1 MQVTKPL
8 WHCQLAGPL
17 DAAQIEFVM
26 HPLFATRANLDL
38 LEENYQRWQ
47 EDPESLDPSWL
58 AFFEGFEL
66 GELQLR
72 NGAAAMA
79 APATEP
85 GEQPLQTR
93 VDGLV
98 YAYRTLGHTIAQI
111 DPLADKRPENPLLSL
126 RELGFSEKDLDLIVS
141 SKFFFDGRK
150 MTLREM
156 IAFLEKIYADTIGS
170 EFQHIQNPRIRNW
183 VRHRL
188 ETRPEKHHASREAEI
203 AILRT
208 LLEAE
213 TFETFLHKRYVG
225 QKRFSLQGAESLI
238 VILDAILQRCPRHGI
253 EEICMGMAHRGRL
266 NVLANFL
273 KKSLQ
278 VIFTEFSTNYIPD
291 LVAGDGDVK
300 YHLGYDVVRRLENGG
315 QVEIRLSANPS
326 HLEAVNPVVEGK
338 ARARQRIRGDIETR
352 RKVLPLLIHGDAA
365 FAGQGMI
372 AETLN
377 MSQLHGYGT
386 GGTIHVVVNNQIG
399 FTTLPEDARSSMYA
413 TDIAK
418 MIEAPIFHVNG
429 DDPLA
434 VEFVTELALDFRQE
448 FRRDAVIDMYCYRR
462 YGHNEGD
469 EPSFTQP
476 NLYAKIQKRPPVAQ
490 LFKQELI
497 DTGKLSAE
505 EAASLEAE
513 FEMRLELVLQEVK
526 SIEAEEATDKARFQ
540 GSTAVFQPQY
550 TGECQPTAISS
561 DMLKQIVDG
570 LTRVPENFEVI
581 PKIKKNVLDRRREI
595 FEAGGPYEWHYAEAL
610 AFGSLLLEGIPVR
623 LSGQDSRRGTFSTRH
638 SFIYDAKTG
647 RPYLPLMHL
656 GPDQARI
663 CIYNSLLSEAAVLGF
678 DYGYSLDYPNM
689 LCLWEAQFGDFANG
703 AQVIIDQFIVPGES
717 KWQRPSGIVLL
728 LPHGY
733 EGQGPE
739 HSSARLERFLQ
750 ACAEDN
756 MQVCNLTTSAQY
768 FHVLRRQMKRDFVKP
783 LVIMTPKS
791 LLRAEHASSRAGEFT
806 DGVFS
811 EILGS
816 PEVGPPEKMKRVILC
831 SGKVYYDL
839 LNYRDAE
846 QITNAAIVRVE
857 QLYPLAETK
866 LHEAVKPFPKAAKLV
881 WCQEESQNMG
891 AWSFMEPR
899 LWSLFGRKI
908 IYAGR
913 NASASPAVGSLAIH
927 KREQAQLI
935 ADAFSL

>member
-1 MQVTKPL
+1 
-8 WHCQLAGPL
+8 
-17 DAAQIEFVM
+17 M
-26 HPLFATRANLDL
+26 HASFANRSNLDL
-38 LEENYQRWQ
+38 LEENYRRWQ

-66 GELQLR
+66 GDLQLR

-79 APATEP
+79 ATPAAET
-85 GEQPLQTR
+85 GDQPLQTR

-98 YAYRTLGHTIAQI
+98 YAYRTLGHTIARI
-111 DPLADKRPENPLLSL
+111 DPLADKRPQNPLLSL
-126 RELGFSEKDLDLIVS
+126 RELGFGEKDLDLVVS

-156 IAFLEKIYADTIGS
+156 IALLESIYAESIGS

-188 ETRPEKHHASREAEI
+188 ESRPAKHDASRAAQI

-213 TFETFLHKRYVG
+213 TFETFLHTRYVG
-225 QKRFSLQGAESLI
+225 QKRFSLQGAESLM
-238 VILDAILQRCPRHGI
+238 VILDGVLQRCLRHGI

-300 YHLGYDVVRRLENGG
+300 YHLGYRTVRKLDGTD
-315 QVEIRLSANPS
+315 VEIRLAANPS
-326 HLEAVNPVVEGK
+326 HLEAVNPVVEGT
-338 ARARQRIRGDIETR
+338 ARARQRIRGDTEKR

-365 FAGQGMI
+365 FAGQGVV

-386 GGTIHVVVNNQIG
+386 GGTVHVVVNNQIG

-418 MIEAPIFHVNG
+418 MIEVPIFHVNG
-429 DDPLA
+429 DDPIA
-434 VEFVTELALDFRQE
+434 VDFVTELALDFRQE
-448 FRRDAVIDMYCYRR
+448 FGRDAVIDMYCYRR

-476 NLYAKIQKRPPVAQ
+476 DLYAKIQKRPPVAQ
-490 LFKQELI
+490 LFKKELI
-497 DTGKLSAE
+497 DAGKLSDD

-526 SIEAEEATDKARFQ
+526 SIEEEQATDKSRFQ
-540 GSTAVFQPQY
+540 ESTAVFQPKY
-550 TGECQPTAISS
+550 TGECKPTAISAE
-561 DMLKQIVDG
+561 MLKQIVDG
-570 LTRVPENFEVI
+570 LTRVPEDFEII

-638 SFIYDAKTG
+638 SFLYDAKSG
-647 RPYLPLMHL
+647 KPYMPLLHL
-656 GPDQARI
+656 APGQARI

-703 AQVIIDQFIVPGES
+703 AQVIIDQFIVPAES

-750 ACAEDN
+750 ACAEEN
-756 MQVCNLTTSAQY
+756 IQVCNVTTSAQY

-783 LVIMTPKS
+783 LIIMTPKS
-791 LLRAEHASSRAGEFT
+791 LLRAEQASSRAEDFT
-806 DGVFS
+806 SGGFS

-816 PEVGPPEKMKRVILC
+816 PEVGPAEKMKRVILC

-839 LNYRDAE
+839 LNYREAE
-846 QITNAAIVRVE
+846 GITNAAIIRVE
-857 QLYPLAETK
+857 QLYPLAEVK
-866 LHEAVKPFPKAAKLV
+866 LREAVKPFPKSAKLI

-899 LWSLFGRKI
+899 LWALFARKI
-908 IYAGR
+908 LYAGR
-913 NASASPAVGSLAIH
+913 NASASPAVGSLVLH

>member
-1 MQVTKPL
+1 
-8 WHCQLAGPL
+8 
-17 DAAQIEFVM
+17 M

-47 EDPESLDPSWL
+47 ENPESLDPSWL

-66 GELQLR
+66 GDLQLR
-72 NGAAAMA
+72 NGAAALA
-79 APATEP
+79 GAPPAET
-85 GEQPLQTR
+85 GDQPLQTR

-98 YAYRTLGHTIAQI
+98 YAYRTLGHTIARI
-111 DPLADKRPENPLLSL
+111 DPLAEKRPSNPLLAL
-126 RELGFSEKDLDLIVS
+126 RELGFSEKDLDLVVG
-141 SKFFFDGRK
+141 SKFFLDGRR

-156 IAFLEKIYADTIGS
+156 IALLESIYAESVGS

-188 ETRPEKHHASREAEI
+188 ESRPAKRDASRATEI
-203 AILRT
+203 KILRT

-213 TFETFLHKRYVG
+213 TFETFLHTRYVG
-225 QKRFSLQGAESLI
+225 QKRFSLQGAESLM
-238 VILDAILQRCPRHGI
+238 VILDGVLQRCARHGI

-300 YHLGYDVVRRLENGG
+300 YHLGYRTVRKLETGTE
-315 QVEIRLSANPS
+315 VEIRLAANPS
-326 HLEAVNPVVEGK
+326 HLEAVNPVVEGT
-338 ARARQRIRGDIETR
+338 ARARQRMRGDTETR
-352 RKVLPLLIHGDAA
+352 RKVLPILIHGDAA
-365 FAGQGMI
+365 FAGQGI
-372 AETLN
+372 VAETLN

-386 GGTIHVVVNNQIG
+386 GGTVHIVVNNQIG

-434 VEFVTELALDFRQE
+434 VDFVTELALDFRQE

-476 NLYAKIQKRPPVAQ
+476 DLYAKIQKRPPVAQ
-490 LFKQELI
+490 LFRKELV
-497 DTGKLSAE
+497 DAGKLSE
-505 EAASLEAE
+505 DEAASLAAE

-526 SIEAEEATDKARFQ
+526 SIEEEEATDKARFQ
-540 GSTAVFQPQY
+540 ESTAVFQPQY
-550 TGECQPTAISS
+550 TSDCGSTAISPE
-561 DMLKQIVDG
+561 MLGHIVDG
-570 LTRVPENFEVI
+570 LTRVPEDFAVI

-647 RPYLPLMHL
+647 RPHMSLLHL
-656 GPDQARI
+656 APDQARI

-703 AQVIIDQFIVPGES
+703 AQVIIDQFIVPAES

-750 ACAEDN
+750 ACAEEN
-756 MQVCNLTTSAQY
+756 IQVCNLTTSAQY

-791 LLRAEHASSRAGEFT
+791 LLRSEQASSPAEDFT
-806 DGVFS
+806 GGAFS

-816 PEVGPPEKMKRVILC
+816 PEVGPAEKMKRVILC

-839 LNYRDAE
+839 LNYRQAE
-846 QITNAAIVRVE
+846 GITNAAIVRIE
-857 QLYPLAETK
+857 QLYPLAEAK
-866 LHEAVKPFPKAAKLV
+866 LREALKPFPKSAKLI

-899 LWSLFGRKI
+899 LWALFGRKI
-908 IYAGR
+908 LYAGR

>member
-1 MQVTKPL
+1 M
-8 WHCQLAGPL
+8 
-17 DAAQIEFVM
+17 QIESAM
-26 HPLFATRANLDL
+26 RPSFATHLNLDL
-38 LEENYQRWQ
+38 LEENYRRWQ
-47 EDPESLDPSWL
+47 ENPESLDSGWS

-66 GELQLR
+66 GDLNLR
-72 NGAAAMA
+72 NGAAATTA
-79 APATEP
+79 QPADQVSE
-85 GEQPLQTR
+85 GPLQTR

-98 YAYRTLGHTIAQI
+98 YAYRTLGHTIARI

-126 RELGFSEKDLDLIVS
+126 RELGFSEKDLDLQVS
-141 SKFFFDGRK
+141 SKFFLDGRK

-156 IAFLEKIYADTIGS
+156 IALLESIYAESIGS

-188 ETRPEKHHASREAEI
+188 ESRPAKHDTSREAQI
-203 AILRT
+203 ALLRS
-208 LLEAE
+208 LLETE
-213 TFETFLHKRYVG
+213 TFEVFLHTRYVG
-225 QKRFSLQGAESLI
+225 QKRFSLQGAESLM
-238 VILDAILQRCPRHGI
+238 VILDTILQRCPGHGI

-300 YHLGYDVVRRLENGG
+300 YHLGYRTVRKLENGAE
-315 QVEIRLSANPS
+315 VEIRLAANPS
-326 HLEAVNPVVEGK
+326 HLEAVDPVVEGT
-338 ARARQRIRGDIETR
+338 ARARQRIRKDTELR

-365 FAGQGMI
+365 FAGQGI
-372 AETLN
+372 VAETLN

-386 GGTIHVVVNNQIG
+386 GGTVHVVVNNQIG

-418 MIEAPIFHVNG
+418 MIEVPIFHVNG

-434 VEFVTELALDFRQE
+434 VKFVTELSLDFRQE
-448 FRRDAVIDMYCYRR
+448 FGRDAVIDMYCYRR

-476 NLYAKIQKRPPVAQ
+476 DLYAKIQKRPSVAQ
-490 LFKQELI
+490 LYKKELI
-497 DTGKLSAE
+497 EAGRLSDD

-526 SIEAEEATDKARFQ
+526 SIEEEQANEKARFQ
-540 GSTAVFQPQY
+540 ESTAVFQPQY
-550 TGECQPTAISS
+550 TSECKPTAISPE
-561 DMLKQIVDG
+561 MLQQIVDG
-570 LTRVPENFEVI
+570 LTRVPENFEVL
-581 PKIKKNVLDRRREI
+581 PKVKRTVLDRRREV

-647 RPYLPLMHL
+647 QPYMPLLHL
-656 GPDQARI
+656 APDQARI

-703 AQVIIDQFIVPGES
+703 AQTIIDQFIVPSES
-717 KWQRPSGIVLL
+717 KWQRPSGIVML

-750 ACAEDN
+750 SCAEDN
-756 MQVCNLTTSAQY
+756 IQVCNVTTSAQY

-783 LVIMTPKS
+783 LIIMTPKS
-791 LLRAEHASSRAGEFT
+791 LLRSEQASSRTEDFT
-806 DGVFS
+806 SGGFS

-846 QITNAAIVRVE
+846 KITNAAIVRVE
-857 QLYPLAETK
+857 QLYPLAEAK
-866 LHEAVKPFPKAAKLV
+866 LREILKAFPKSAKLI

-891 AWSFMEPR
+891 AWAFMEPR
-899 LWSLFGRKI
+899 LWALFGRTI

-913 NASASPAVGSLAIH
+913 NASASPAVGSLVIH

-935 ADAFSL
+935 ADAFTL

>member
-1 MQVTKPL
+1 MRPS
-8 WHCQLAGPL
+8 
-17 DAAQIEFVM
+17 
-26 HPLFATRANLDL
+26 FAIHSNLDL
-38 LEENYQRWQ
+38 LEENYRRWQ
-47 EDPESLDPSWL
+47 EDPESLDSGWA

-66 GELQLR
+66 GDLNYR
-72 NGAAAMA
+72 NGAAVA
-79 APATEP
+79 AQPATEVHE
-85 GEQPLQTR
+85 GPLQTR

-98 YAYRTLGHTIAQI
+98 YAYRTLGHTIARL
-111 DPLADKRPENPLLSL
+111 DPLADKRPQNPLLSL
-126 RELGFSEKDLDLIVS
+126 RELGFSEKDLDLQVS
-141 SKFFFDGRK
+141 SKFFLDGRK

-156 IAFLEKIYADTIGS
+156 IALLESIYADTIGS

-188 ETRPEKHHASREAEI
+188 ESRPAKHATSREAQI
-203 AILRT
+203 ALLRS
-208 LLEAE
+208 LLETE
-213 TFETFLHKRYVG
+213 TFEVFLHTRYVG

-238 VILDAILQRCPRHGI
+238 VILDTILQRCPGVGI

-300 YHLGYDVVRRLENGG
+300 YHLGYRTVRKLESGAE
-315 QVEIRLSANPS
+315 VEIRLAANPS
-326 HLEAVNPVVEGK
+326 HLEAVDPVVEGK
-338 ARARQRIRGDIETR
+338 ARARQRIRGDTELR

-365 FAGQGMI
+365 FAGQGI
-372 AETLN
+372 VAETLN

-386 GGTIHVVVNNQIG
+386 GGTIHIVVNNQIG

-413 TDIAK
+413 TDVAK
-418 MIEAPIFHVNG
+418 MIEVPIFHVNG

-434 VEFVTELALDFRQE
+434 VKFVTELSLDFRQE
-448 FRRDAVIDMYCYRR
+448 FGRDAVIDMYCYRR

-476 NLYAKIQKRPPVAQ
+476 DLYAKIQKRPSVAQ
-490 LFKQELI
+490 LYKKELI
-497 DTGKLSAE
+497 EAGRLNED

-526 SIEAEEATDKARFQ
+526 SIEEEEANEKARFQ
-540 GSTAVFQPQY
+540 ESTAIFQPQY
-550 TGECQPTAISS
+550 SSECRPTAISAE
-561 DMLKQIVDG
+561 MLRQIVDG
-570 LTRVPENFEVI
+570 LTSVPDNFEVI
-581 PKIKKNVLDRRREI
+581 PKVKRTVLDRRREV

-647 RPYLPLMHL
+647 QPYMPLLHL
-656 GPDQARI
+656 APDQARI

-678 DYGYSLDYPNM
+678 DYGYSLDYPKM

-703 AQVIIDQFIVPGES
+703 AQTIIDQFIVPSES

-756 MQVCNLTTSAQY
+756 IQVCNVTTSAQY

-783 LVIMTPKS
+783 LIIMTPKS
-791 LLRAEHASSRAGEFT
+791 LLRSEQASSRTEDFTTAG
-806 DGVFS
+806 FS

-839 LNYRDAE
+839 LNHRETEKIA
-846 QITNAAIVRVE
+846 NATIVRVE
-857 QLYPLAETK
+857 QLYPLAEAK
-866 LHEAVKPFPKAAKLV
+866 LREMVMAFPKSAKLI

-899 LWSLFGRKI
+899 LWALFGRKI

-913 NASASPAVGSLAIH
+913 NASASPAVGSLAVH